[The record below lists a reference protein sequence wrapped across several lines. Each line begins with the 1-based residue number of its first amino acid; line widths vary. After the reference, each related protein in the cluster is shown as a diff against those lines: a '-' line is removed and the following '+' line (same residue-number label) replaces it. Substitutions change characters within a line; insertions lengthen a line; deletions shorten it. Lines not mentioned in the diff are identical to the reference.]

1 MIIRSWGIF
10 VSGEN
15 EMKLIKN
22 IHDIAC
28 LGLASDIEQA
38 LIHNLTEPFDFDIEA
53 TQATWNEIN
62 TTLYYIEPSDSDESL
77 SQEDEADQSMLRFVK
92 NYPEFVDG
100 VVGNLSSVD
109 DDDDKDYLLALA
121 IFTSDGGGCYVFA
134 PLSNQTHIVNE
145 LKTHLNN

>member
-1 MIIRSWGIF
+1 
-10 VSGEN
+10 
-15 EMKLIKN
+15 MKLIN
-22 IHDIAC
+22 NLQDIDQ
-28 LGLASDIEQA
+28 LGLTPDIKQA
-38 LIHNLTEPFDFDIEA
+38 LMHNLTEPFDFDIEA

-92 NYPEFVDG
+92 NYPEFVDEIS
-100 VVGNLSSVD
+100 NSH
-109 DDDDKDYLLALA
+109 LLALA
-121 IFTSDGGGCYVFA
+121 IITSDGGGCYVFA

>member
-1 MIIRSWGIF
+1 
-10 VSGEN
+10 
-15 EMKLIKN
+15 MKLIKN
-22 IHDIAC
+22 IHDITR

-38 LIHNLTEPFDFDIEA
+38 LIHHLIEPFDFYIESA
-53 TQATWNEIN
+53 QDVWKEIN

-77 SQEDEADQSMLRFVK
+77 SQEDEVAQSMLRFVK
-92 NYPEFVDG
+92 NYPEFVDV
-100 VVGNLSSVD
+100 VVGNLSSV
-109 DDDDKDYLLALA
+109 DDDKDYLLALA

>member
-1 MIIRSWGIF
+1 MKMI
-10 VSGEN
+10 N
-15 EMKLIKN
+15 NLQ
-22 IHDIAC
+22 DIAS
-28 LGLASDIEQA
+28 LGLAPDIVHA
-38 LIHNLTEPFDFDIEA
+38 LMHNLTEPFDFDIEA

-77 SQEDEADQSMLRFVK
+77 SQEGEADQSMLRFVN

-100 VVGNLSSVD
+100 ISDSH
-109 DDDDKDYLLALA
+109 LLALA

-134 PLSNQTHIVNE
+134 PLPNQTHIVNE

>member
-10 VSGEN
+10 VYGEN

-22 IHDIAC
+22 IHDIAQ
-28 LGLASDIEQA
+28 LGLAPDIEQA
-38 LIHNLTEPFDFDIEA
+38 LIHNLTEPFDFDIEV

-77 SQEDEADQSMLRFVK
+77 SKEDEAEQSMLRFVK
-92 NYPEFVDG
+92 NYPEFVDAI
-100 VVGNLSSVD
+100 SDSH
-109 DDDDKDYLLALA
+109 LLALA

-134 PLSNQTHIVNE
+134 SKLSQTHIVNE
-145 LKTHLNN
+145 LKIHLNN

>member
-1 MIIRSWGIF
+1 
-10 VSGEN
+10 
-15 EMKLIKN
+15 MKLIKN
-22 IHDIAC
+22 IHDIAR
-28 LGLASDIEQA
+28 LGLAPDIEQA
-38 LIHNLTEPFDFDIEA
+38 LIHNLTEPFDFDIQV

-77 SQEDEADQSMLRFVK
+77 SQEDEAAQSMLRFVK

-100 VVGNLSSVD
+100 ISDSH
-109 DDDDKDYLLALA
+109 LLALA

-134 PLSNQTHIVNE
+134 SKLSQTDIVNE